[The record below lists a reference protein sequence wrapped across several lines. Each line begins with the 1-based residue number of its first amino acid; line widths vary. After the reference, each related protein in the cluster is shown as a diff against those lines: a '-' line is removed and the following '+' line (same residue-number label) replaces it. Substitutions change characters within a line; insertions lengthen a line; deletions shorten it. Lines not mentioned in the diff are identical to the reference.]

1 MQDFFTSRVGFS
13 FDEEVRW
20 VEAQQSGIFSCC
32 YFWLGSSE
40 VVVTDSSWTD
50 SESACLASQ
59 SDEKACVRPLVSN
72 AIAVPVMKGQ
82 RPTGSKLWGSEYSVL
97 MRIDGSVK
105 ETSD

>member
-1 MQDFFTSRVGFS
+1 MGFFPAVTSGWGV
-13 FDEEVRW
+13 VRW
-20 VEAQQSGIFSCC
+20 LLLILLDRQF
-32 YFWLGSSE
+32 
-40 VVVTDSSWTD
+40 
-50 SESACLASQ
+50 ESACLASQ